1 MAKRSNQ
8 KLKIVYLMKILTDN
22 TDDEHALTM
31 ADILAELEKYG
42 ISAERKSIYNDIEA
56 LRQYGL
62 DIICEQKNKTFYY
75 YIGKRTFELAELK
88 LLVDVVQ
95 SAKFLTVKKSDELIK
110 KLEGLASRHEAL
122 KLQRQV
128 FVSDRIKTMN
138 ETIYYNVDIIHSAI
152 AGNNQIMFQ
161 YFQWNVKKEQELR
174 HEGKF
179 YKVSPWAL
187 LSDNENYYLIAF
199 DSEEDKLKHF
209 RVDKMLKL
217 DETSDKRVG
226 KEFFENINMGIY
238 AKKMFG
244 MYAGEEQS
252 IRLLCDNSLV
262 GTIIDR
268 FGKDIFI
275 IPYDDEHFTVNVDV
289 AFSRQFMHWIMA
301 LGDGAKIIGPD
312 NVLDKVHDEIERLS
326 ELYG

>member
-252 IRLLCDNSLV
+252 IRLLCENSLV

-312 NVLDKVHDEIERLS
+312 NVLDKVHDEIKRLS

>member
-1 MAKRSNQ
+1 MAKKSNQ
-8 KLKIVYLMKILTDN
+8 KLKIVYLMKILLDN

-31 ADILAELEKYG
+31 ADILSELEKYD
-42 ISAERKSIYNDIEA
+42 INAERKSIYNDIEL

-62 DIICEQKNKTFYY
+62 DIIREQKNKTFYY
-75 YIGKRTFELAELK
+75 YIGKRKFELAELK

-110 KLEGLASRHEAL
+110 KLESLASRHEAV

-152 AGNNQIMFQ
+152 ANNSQIMFK

-174 HEGKF
+174 HGGKF

-187 LSDNENYYLIAF
+187 LSDNENYYLIAY
-199 DSEEDKLKHF
+199 DSEYENLKHF

-217 DETSDKRVG
+217 NEVPDKRIG
-226 KEFFENINMGIY
+226 KECFENINMGIY

-252 IRLLCDNSLV
+252 IKLLCENALV

-275 IPYDDEHFTVNVDV
+275 IPYDDKHFTVNVDV

-301 LGDGAKIIGPD
+301 LGDGVKIIGPKA
-312 NVLDKVHDEIERLS
+312 VLDKVHAEIERLS
-326 ELYG
+326 ELYS

>member
-252 IRLLCDNSLV
+252 IRLLCENSLV